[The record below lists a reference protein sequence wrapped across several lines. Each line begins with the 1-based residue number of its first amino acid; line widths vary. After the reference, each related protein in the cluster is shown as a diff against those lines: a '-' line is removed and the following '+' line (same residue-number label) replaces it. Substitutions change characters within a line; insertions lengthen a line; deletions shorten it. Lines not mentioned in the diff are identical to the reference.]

1 MKGILLDK
9 DGDIKLTDGSMSVG
23 DSLIQNASL
32 VLELN
37 QGEVKEDPLLGPSL
51 IRFIRGKKSQ
61 ESIFRQIKIHLKR
74 AGINYDDLKDKINIS
89 INENKQ

>member
-9 DGDIKLTDGSMSVG
+9 SGDIQVTAGGMVVG
-23 DSLIQNASL
+23 DSTLQNAKL

-51 IRFIRGKKSQ
+51 TRYIRGKYSEEK
-61 ESIFRQIKIHLKR
+61 ILRQIKIHFQR
-74 AGINYDDLKDKINIS
+74 AGIDYDALKNSINITTT
-89 INENKQ
+89 